1 MTWGIACPASGN
13 RPSIDACRAP
23 ACALTRST
31 QHSQFVKIEIPGGK
45 QPTTNSDVHSL
56 HTFHPTSKCSKV
68 SYKSCF
74 WCFPFLSCIFVK
86 LKARMKSVQ
95 APPISNSLLISHLPR
110 NCLYEGTHMTLVA
123 ASSTPL
129 PLLVAHTAFA
139 GQPLALSH
147 SLGSW
152 HGAPQAFSE
161 ESRFGKPIKTGFRS
175 TSREHQPRIKPPK
188 DQADLLSGLRP
199 GVPTLPRSNR
209 LADEFK

>member
-23 ACALTRST
+23 ACALTWST
-31 QHSQFVKIEIPGGK
+31 QHSQFVKMEGNNQLRTLMFTASTPFTPPANARK
-45 QPTTNSDVHSL
+45 CPTNHVFFPPVL
-56 HTFHPTSKCSKV
+56 FFF
-68 SYKSCF
+68 CF
-74 WCFPFLSCIFVK
+74 K

-95 APPISNSLLISHLPR
+95 APPISNSLLISHVPR
-110 NCLYEGTHMTLVA
+110 NGLYEGTHMTLVA

-147 SLGSW
+147 SVGSW

-161 ESRFGKPIKTGFRS
+161 DSRFGKPIKTGFRS